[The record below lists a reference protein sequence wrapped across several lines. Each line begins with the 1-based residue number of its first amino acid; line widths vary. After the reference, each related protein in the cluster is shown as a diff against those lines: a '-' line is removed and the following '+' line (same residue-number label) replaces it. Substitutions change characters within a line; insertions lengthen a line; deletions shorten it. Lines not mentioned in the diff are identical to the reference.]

1 MPEPKMITK
10 QMIEQVFDDSAIP
23 YDRVGPNIFTQFGKR
38 LIDKMPL
45 VPGAHLLDVATGKG
59 AVLLPSAR
67 RLGPQGKAIGIDLS
81 EKILQEA
88 QRVGREEGLTNIE
101 LRKMDA
107 EYIEFSD
114 QTFDFVTC
122 AFALNLFPN
131 QEAALRE
138 MYRVCKTGGFIG
150 VATFD
155 RTTPPFSPGLQV
167 LMQQLTAY
175 KVEMMRPQPL
185 AYTPQELEALLG
197 RPGFSSIQTYNET
210 NDIVYG
216 NLEDLWAFIL
226 TVPGTRVPI
235 MNMNEETRAKFKDE
249 YFAKLRPMSLKDG
262 LHTSLGISYALA
274 KR

>member
-38 LIDKMPL
+38 LVDKMPL